1 MGVFDAFFGCIGDG
15 GFTLACIS
23 GRRGDGG
30 FTVATWL
37 CPVREKVRPARPD
50 GGREREKVRPAH
62 EKWPKIGGLWR
73 AGRVFSRKHR
83 WRGCV
88 GRTLSRVSPWRPR
101 AGRVFSRKHCR
112 RPRAGRTFSRVSTR
126 RPRAGRTFSRNTA
139 AVGTL
144 RGLAVPSAPAG
155 ISPGAPRAP
164 GAWHE
169 PRKAASR
176 RSGSSAPPTR
186 RPLRSSG
193 TWARSRGR

>member
-37 CPVREKVRPARPD
+37 CPVREKVRPARSD

-62 EKWPKIGGLWR
+62 EKWPKIGVLWR

-83 WRGCV
+83 WRGRA

-101 AGRVFSRKHCR
+101 AGRVFRGA
-112 RPRAGRTFSRVSTR
+112 PVLWALLAGSTC
-126 RPRAGRTFSRNTA
+126 PMDPPCPTDPPSG
-139 AVGTL
+139 
-144 RGLAVPSAPAG
+144 VPVG
-155 ISPGAPRAP
+155 ISPGAPCAP
-164 GAWHE
+164 GAW
-169 PRKAASR
+169 PARSRAASR

-186 RPLRSSG
+186 RPSRSSG
-193 TWARSRGR
+193 TSERSHGR